1 MLCLKNIERK
11 LLNIAIFNE
20 AIKELSLK
28 YSMQDIDIINLF
40 IETSEEIFNSK
51 MQLYCK
57 EDNVYL
63 VKIENQNTHKKIN
76 LNTNTLKKISLAFEV
91 RLKELNKLIQVQK
104 IKKILKNKKII
115 SFEIVKIK
123 DDGFLCFFEE
133 IIAFLPINNIPQ
145 PDINRYIIGS
155 IHFGMIYS
163 YTNSG
168 DIVLNC
174 KHTDIEIKKANDV
187 MPSNIQITKI
197 NRYYGKRVKIYANE
211 IPEKVFIS
219 NLKMVYPNEKI
230 VFLKE
235 NKENYEQ

>member
-91 RLKELNKLIQVQK
+91 RLKERSYIFFLFIIPMFHKRELLRINVFHLK
-104 IKKILKNKKII
+104 IPHLK
-115 SFEIVKIK
+115 SLLF
-123 DDGFLCFFEE
+123 FL
-133 IIAFLPINNIPQ
+133 L
-145 PDINRYIIGS
+145 
-155 IHFGMIYS
+155 
-163 YTNSG
+163 
-168 DIVLNC
+168 L
-174 KHTDIEIKKANDV
+174 
-187 MPSNIQITKI
+187 
-197 NRYYGKRVKIYANE
+197 
-211 IPEKVFIS
+211 
-219 NLKMVYPNEKI
+219 
-230 VFLKE
+230 
-235 NKENYEQ
+235 

>member
-104 IKKILKNKKII
+104 IKKLLKNKKII

-174 KHTDIEIKKANDV
+174 KEI
-187 MPSNIQITKI
+187 
-197 NRYYGKRVKIYANE
+197 
-211 IPEKVFIS
+211 
-219 NLKMVYPNEKI
+219 L
-230 VFLKE
+230 
-235 NKENYEQ
+235 